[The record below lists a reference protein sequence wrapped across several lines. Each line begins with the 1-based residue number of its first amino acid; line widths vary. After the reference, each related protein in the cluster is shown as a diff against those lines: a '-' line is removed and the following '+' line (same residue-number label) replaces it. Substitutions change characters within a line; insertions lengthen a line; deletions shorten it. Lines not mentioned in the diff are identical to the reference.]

1 MVLGHVVLE
10 AEHAGGVYL
19 FVRVEFRNDLGLG
32 LMFGGGIEVPERQV
46 FHEHRA
52 AFDKRAVGVDHEAA
66 AVEDEVVLT
75 ADLIQV
81 DDRGVNLGGTTLG
94 ELETGVG
101 LAFLIRRA
109 VDGEQQVDVL
119 GGQVGHRAAVLPDVL
134 ADGHANG
141 GAVHVEGHGAVAGGE
156 DAEFV
161 EHAVVGQE
169 VLVVASPDHA
179 LVQDHQSVAR
189 LGGLAVGAHGADHH
203 EQIAEAVVVEL
214 GGEFVGLVPCGLAE
228 GAAQGQ
234 ILDGVSGEGHFR
246 ENNHLGVSCGGFTG
260 VVEHRG
266 GVGVKRA
273 DAGVDLGECEAKL
286 CHRFLV

>member
-10 AEHAGGVYL
+10 AEHAGSVYL
-19 FVRVEFRNDLGLG
+19 FVRVEFRNDLGLD

-52 AFDKRAVGVDHEAA
+52 AFDKRAVGIDHEAA
-66 AVEDEVVLT
+66 TVEDQVVLT

-81 DDRGVNLGGTTLG
+81 DDRGVDFGGTTLG

-119 GGQVGHRAAVLPDVL
+119 GGQVGHRATILPDVL
-134 ADGHANG
+134 ADGHADG
-141 GAVHVEGHGAVAGGE
+141 GTIHVEGHGTVAGGE
-156 DAEFV
+156 DTEFV

-169 VLVVASPDHA
+169 VLVVAGPDHA
-179 LVQDHQSVAR
+179 LMQYHQSVAR
-189 LGGLAVGAHGADHH
+189 LGGLTISAHGANHH

-234 ILDGVSGEGHFR
+234 IFDGVSGEGHFR
-246 ENNHLGVSCGGFTG
+246 ENNHLGIPCGGFTG
-260 VVEHRG
+260 VVEHFG
-266 GVGVKRA
+266 GVGIERA

-286 CHRFLV
+286 CHSFLV